1 MRDCVNALM
10 CEWLSS
16 ILAEFF
22 HDSADALV
30 NGIAG
35 EGETGGGGEAV
46 GDFLRVVAL
55 ETELH
60 KLLLVGREER
70 EEVEEGVGEVEA
82 GDGEGVGQ
90 LVGEGFRLGLLTAVE
105 VEDDGLGEL
114 FEPAALPCLGGGEVE
129 LVELEPEDYPDFLC
143 QVLGAGLAVV
153 AVAASAAGIAPADT
167 PHRGAVAA
175 HEGAVG
181 VVPGGVG
188 CHHFFLFI
196 VGGFSGT
203 ISKPCPS
210 INIYVIFEA
219 NLT

>member
-30 NGIAG
+30 DGIAG
-35 EGETGGGGEAV
+35 EGEAGGVGEAV

-60 KLLLVGREER
+60 QLLLVRREEC
-70 EEVEEGVGEVEA
+70 EEVEEGVGEGEA

-90 LVGEGFRLGLLTAVE
+90 LVGEGFRLGLLPTVE
-105 VEDDGLGEL
+105 VDDHGLGEL
-114 FEPAALPCLGGGEVE
+114 FEPAALSTLGSSGVE
-129 LVELEPEDYPDFLC
+129 LVELEPEDNPDFLC
-143 QVLGAGLAVV
+143 HAFGTRLAVV
-153 AVAASAAGIAPADT
+153 ATSASAAGIAPADA

-181 VVPGGVG
+181 GMPGGVG
-188 CHHFFLFI
+188 CHHVLLFI